1 MADYIKKA
9 RMHCETRGLDPATIL
24 QARLAPDML
33 DFVAQVQRV
42 SDTAKFAV
50 ARLTGLESPKF
61 DDNETTF
68 DQLRDRIANT
78 EAFIAGVLEDR
89 FDGADSRQITLK
101 FKEYQTTMDAVD
113 YLLKFALPN
122 FYFHVTTTHDIL
134 RVRRRLDPG
143 RGRRVSACGD
153 RQVHAQFVLKAV
165 AHAHGIGFPADLDET
180 EGLVQGDG
188 RAVVGAHLQRDVT
201 QAWLRACEGECGV
214 DQCTANA
221 APRRIGLHVHAP

>member
-1 MADYIKKA
+1 MSISLYRATIPVYLRGLTVMADYIKKA

-50 ARLTGLESPKF
+50 ARLAGLESPKF

-134 RVRRRLDPG
+134 R
-143 RGRRVSACGD
+143 
-153 RQVHAQFVLKAV
+153 AQGVEVGKTDYLGPFEMEK
-165 AHAHGIGFPADLDET
+165 IPA
-180 EGLVQGDG
+180 
-188 RAVVGAHLQRDVT
+188 
-201 QAWLRACEGECGV
+201 
-214 DQCTANA
+214 
-221 APRRIGLHVHAP
+221 